1 MREIPSGSQIGGK
14 REGDGE
20 ESLGDHS
27 EKGKDFKYQIEEIV
41 LDSDSEDMSIIFLKL
56 VQSEIF
62 EENVSRTFLFTSLNS
77 SRICFW
83 GKKFLVSWPVDNF
96 VYDKNYQ

>member
-56 VQSEIF
+56 VQLEIF
-62 EENVSRTFLFTSLNS
+62 
-77 SRICFW
+77 
-83 GKKFLVSWPVDNF
+83 
-96 VYDKNYQ
+96 